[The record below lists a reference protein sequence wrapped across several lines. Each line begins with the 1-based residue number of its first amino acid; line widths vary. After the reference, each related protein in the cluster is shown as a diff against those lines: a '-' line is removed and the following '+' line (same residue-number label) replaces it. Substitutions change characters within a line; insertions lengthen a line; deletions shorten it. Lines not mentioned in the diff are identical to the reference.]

1 MFKNFLKV
9 ILRNMLRNKVFSLIN
24 IIGLSVGVSCFLI
37 LAIFVLDEMG
47 YDKFNEK
54 AERIYRVYISSDVNG
69 NASNTSKTPAPLGSQ
84 LKSEFPEVENFA
96 RLGYFG
102 MHEFRYKDKLFREGD
117 VYTADST
124 YFEIFTLPFVYGNP
138 KTALVKPNSIVITE
152 RAAEKYFG
160 GENPLGKNFIVNG
173 TATFNITGVMKNF
186 PAKSHFSC
194 NYLISSSTYRETEG
208 QNWINSEYTT
218 YILFKQKI
226 DPSVFEKKL
235 EKVVREKVF
244 PFAEERLG
252 INPQDFLSKGNR
264 YGYFIQPLTSI
275 YLYSQTHYGIEKN
288 TEWGNVRT
296 SNIYYNYIFIAIGTF
311 VLLIA
316 VFNFMNLTT
325 AKSDGRAKEVGIRK
339 TLGSDRRKLIW
350 QFITESTTMCF
361 FSVLIAIVLVKYAL
375 PIFNDF
381 LERQKE
387 LTLNL
392 FDNFYTIP
400 ILLFFTLVVGFLSG
414 SYPAFYLSSFQP
426 SHILKSMSNK
436 RKVNL
441 RSVLVVVQFAI
452 SITLIIGMVIIKNQL
467 GYVLNKDLGFSKDRL
482 VVINNAS
489 ALGSRVET
497 FKYELSKIPNI
508 VSSTNSSV
516 MFQSGI
522 PGGSF
527 QIEGE
532 PSEEFKSC
540 QFIDAD
546 FDFAKTYKVKL
557 VSGRYFDENYST
569 DTSAVVIN
577 EAAAKI
583 FGLENPVGKILYKV
597 HTTTKGISPYR
608 IVGVVKDFNY
618 ESLHQNIRP
627 LVFRISHVR
636 QAAFFFAIRIKSE
649 DYASTINSIVETWKS
664 FTDGRD
670 LNCFVLNDKLER
682 MYIAEIKVGQITTVF
697 SFIAI
702 FIACLGLFGLA
713 AFITERRIKE
723 IGIRKV
729 LGASILEI
737 IVLLSKEFTKWVVIA
752 NLIAWPI
759 AYYLMNNWLKDFA
772 YRIELNWTVF
782 ILSGLI
788 ALLIALATVSY
799 QAIKAALA
807 NPVESLRY
815 E

>member
-1 MFKNFLKV
+1 MFTNFVK
-9 ILRNMLRNKVFSLIN
+9 IIFRNMLRNKVFSLIN
-24 IIGLSVGVSCFLI
+24 IIGLSVGIACFLI
-37 LAIFVLDEMG
+37 LAVFAIDEMG
-47 YDKFNEK
+47 YDSFNEK
-54 AERIYRVYISSDVNG
+54 ADRIYRVYISSDVNG

-84 LKSEFPEVENFA
+84 LKSEFPEVENYA
-96 RLGYFG
+96 RIGYFG
-102 MHEFRYKDKLFREGD
+102 MHELRYKDKLFREGD

-160 GENPLGKNFIVNG
+160 NENPLGKNFIVDG
-173 TATFNITGVMKNF
+173 TTTYNITGVMKNF
-186 PAKSHFSC
+186 PKKSHFSC
-194 NYLISSSTYRETEG
+194 NFLLSSSTYRETEG

-218 YILFKQKI
+218 YILFKHKI
-226 DPSVFEKKL
+226 DPGTFEKKL
-235 EKVVREKVF
+235 KRIVYEKVF
-244 PFAEERLG
+244 PFAQETLG
-252 INPQDFLSKGNR
+252 INLQDFLSKGNR
-264 YGYFIQPLTSI
+264 YGYFIQPLSSI
-275 YLYSQTHYGIEKN
+275 YLYSHTHYGIESN
-288 TEWGNVRT
+288 TEWGHVRT

-339 TLGSDRRKLIW
+339 TLGSDRTKLIW
-350 QFITESTTMCF
+350 QFITESTIMCF
-361 FSVLIAIVLVKYAL
+361 FSVIIAVGLVKYAL
-375 PIFNDF
+375 PVFNDF
-381 LERQKE
+381 LEKQKD

-392 FDNFYTIP
+392 FDNFYTVP
-400 ILLFFTLVVGFLSG
+400 ILLLFTLVVGLLSG

-452 SITLIIGMVIIKNQL
+452 SITLIIGVVIIKNQL
-467 GYVLNKDLGFSKDRL
+467 DYVLNKDLGFSRDRL
-482 VVINNAS
+482 IAINNAS
-489 ALGSRVET
+489 ALGNRVEA
-497 FKYELSKIPNI
+497 FKYELSKIPNF
-508 VSSTNSSV
+508 VSATNSSV

-527 QIEGE
+527 QIEGA
-532 PSEEFKSC
+532 PNEEFKSC

-546 FDFAKTYKVKL
+546 YDFAKTYKVKL
-557 VSGRYFDENYST
+557 VNGRFFDEKYST

-583 FGLENPVGKILYKV
+583 FGFENPVGKVLYKV
-597 HTTTKGISPYR
+597 HTTTKGKYPYR
-608 IVGVVKDFNY
+608 IIGVVKDFNY

-627 LVFRISHVR
+627 MVFRISQVR
-636 QAAFFFAIRIKSE
+636 QAAFFFAIRIQSE
-649 DYASTINSIVETWKS
+649 DYSSTINSIIETWRR
-664 FTDGRD
+664 FTDGRE

-682 MYIAEIKVGQITTVF
+682 MYVVEIKVGQITTVF

-729 LGASILEI
+729 LGASIFEI

-752 NLIAWPI
+752 NIIAWPV
-759 AYYLMNNWLKDFA
+759 AYYLMNNWLHDFA
-772 YRIELNWTVF
+772 YRINITLSVF
-782 ILSGLI
+782 ILSGFI